1 MTLWVSPT
9 NSPVRL
15 GISPAASTPTV
26 FSVRGS
32 ESLFPLTGT
41 LGCVVCLT
49 PQLFLPVF
57 LHKTVGPACPP
68 AIALPQVLSTWLLV
82 CAPPAGLDECFFFN
96 SLVVRLTYSSIFYQ
110 FWLFF
115 VFKFVVLL
123 LVEQGGRVCLPM
135 PPSLLEVHLL
145 SIFYLKVCVKEFWTL
160 LLSTVKWKSL
170 TLSQSHHS

>member
-96 SLVVRLTYSSIFYQ
+96 SLVVGLPYRSIFWQ

-115 VFKFVVLL
+115 VFKFVDVLL
-123 LVEQGGRVCLPM
+123 LVCARRQRVSSYASILARCPQWSDSCLVSLPLFLT
-135 PPSLLEVHLL
+135 PLPSL
-145 SIFYLKVCVKEFWTL
+145 
-160 LLSTVKWKSL
+160 
-170 TLSQSHHS
+170 